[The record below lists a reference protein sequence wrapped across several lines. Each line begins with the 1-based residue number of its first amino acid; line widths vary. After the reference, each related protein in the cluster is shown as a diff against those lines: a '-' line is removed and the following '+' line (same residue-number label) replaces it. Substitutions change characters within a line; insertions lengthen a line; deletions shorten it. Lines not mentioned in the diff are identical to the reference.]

1 MSSSI
6 RDMVLNEADLDDEE
20 EDESYDEEGGPRR
33 EPRSGALED
42 SSEEEDDDD
51 DEEEAAKV
59 SLATCTHCT
68 CADVITRSARALSST
83 KTKTRRKATIR
94 MLVNAS

>member
-20 EDESYDEEGGPRR
+20 DDESYDEEGGATR
-33 EPRSGALED
+33 EPRNARLED

-51 DEEEAAKV
+51 DEEEAAKA
-59 SLATCTHCT
+59 SFALTSCLAM
-68 CADVITRSARALSST
+68 CADVFRRSARALLST
-83 KTKTRRKATIR
+83 RMKTRKKAMTP
-94 MLVNAS
+94 MPSA